1 MHIIGRRNWWRFGC
15 LTVLQLVK
23 RVCEQYVH
31 GGGETGVRFASMP
44 FEAEGVNST
53 GDNWAEARAGS
64 VLSGLAKRN
73 PILMFVVLT
82 CLLGWGVL
90 TPRVLHSIG
99 LTTKDVPNWWI
110 VTAFYAPSAAG
121 LWMQWL
127 TERNLKVCRIYGS
140 WIRLGRGVVIGVV
153 LMTISTVVVP
163 ALIAGEAQLKSLN
176 WAVFFAVA
184 TYHLR
189 VSDSS
194 HPLAKK
200 SVLEVM
206 PFLGCKT
213 DLAHRGAQCLSDWS
227 GRYGIY
233 LR

>member
-1 MHIIGRRNWWRFGC
+1 M
-15 LTVLQLVK
+15 K

-121 LWMQWL
+121 LWMQ
-127 TERNLKVCRIYGS
+127 
-140 WIRLGRGVVIGVV
+140 
-153 LMTISTVVVP
+153 
-163 ALIAGEAQLKSLN
+163 
-176 WAVFFAVA
+176 
-184 TYHLR
+184 
-189 VSDSS
+189 
-194 HPLAKK
+194 
-200 SVLEVM
+200 
-206 PFLGCKT
+206 
-213 DLAHRGAQCLSDWS
+213 
-227 GRYGIY
+227 
-233 LR
+233 